1 MGKNLEEAREIEE
14 KTYLDSLSKIDDLIE
29 KKDKE
34 SLYKLRDSL
43 VSLVNAD
50 LISKNSLENFI
61 KSKTH
66 TFGAGLATTVLYL
79 TSHFKEM
86 AKATEI
92 GFAQEYGF
100 LACTGEINDL
110 RRKQGRFSDLDYA
123 EGFSENAG
131 WNSTYEHAEGFKGV
145 AGNFSM
151 YEHAEEFEV
160 AAGWTSTYGHAKGF
174 SENAGGNSTY
184 EHAEEFEDA
193 AGWNS
198 TYEHAEEFKD
208 YAGGDSIYGHAEGF
222 TENAGKHSKMPPNK

>member
-14 KTYLDSLSKIDDLIE
+14 KTYLDRLSKIDDLIE

-43 VSLVNAD
+43 VSLVNKN

-61 KSKTH
+61 ESKTH

-79 TSHFKEM
+79 TSHSFEEM

-110 RRKQGRFSDLDYA
+110 GRKQGIFSDLDYA
-123 EGFSENAG
+123 EGFKGYAG
-131 WNSTYEHAEGFKGV
+131 YLSTYEHAEGFSE
-145 AGNFSM
+145 N
-151 YEHAEEFEV
+151 
-160 AAGWTSTYGHAKGF
+160 AGWTSTYGHAEGFTGWAGWTSTYEHAKGFKGYAGGDSTYEHSEGFKGYAGYLSTYEHAEGF
-174 SENAGGNSTY
+174 SENAGKY
-184 EHAEEFEDA
+184 
-193 AGWNS
+193 
-198 TYEHAEEFKD
+198 
-208 YAGGDSIYGHAEGF
+208 
-222 TENAGKHSKMPPNK
+222 SKMPLINRINFFKKTFF